1 MIVAGVVLVLL
12 NLFLSVSHWISG
24 AGFSVATALHPVT
37 VGLVGAILLVPRR
50 QRNTWRFRLLV
61 GIPLGYLVGF
71 SLAEGAIQYVYARPF
86 TPRSDLPMI
95 RSLLQLTLGPI
106 GPWADRLAPFLVGLL
121 FVMFFSLGVL
131 IVHTVAHRLPEI
143 RRRRRGA
150 VLSSLV
156 LVGTVALSPAA
167 AALVPQ
173 AIAAW
178 GSSGRLTVRPL
189 EAELESPAA
198 RGSVDPAP
206 STAALRFPGLLD
218 RDIYVFAVEAYGYA
232 TVSQPHISTE
242 LEPHRRAFRTALEQQ
257 GYQVA
262 SSFLRS
268 PVAGGFSWL
277 AEATFLTGQW
287 IDSQTAFE
295 ELYDARLPS
304 LSGVLQRGGYHTF
317 TVRPGTVHGSWPEA
331 WDLYR
336 FEDALVAYDGD
347 FDFHGPWFSYVP
359 VTDQYAIWR
368 AHRYLQEATAVGGTA
383 ADRPFLAYY
392 QLVSSHTPFNA
403 IPPLIDDWN
412 QLGDGSIYH
421 RRSAEIRTFDN
432 TWTGGTELVEGYTA
446 AIAYVFDTM
455 TAYINQHMDLERRP
469 IVIVFGDHQ
478 AQRPIREQ
486 NAHLSVPIH
495 VASADAEVLQR
506 FLDRGFEPGMVS
518 SQAPPHRDMSD
529 FFPLFL
535 DIARD

>member
-1 MIVAGVVLVLL
+1 MTGIVLVLL
-12 NLFLSVSHWISG
+12 NASLAVSHWTSG
-24 AGFSVATALHPVT
+24 AGFSLSSALHPVT
-37 VGLVGAILLVPRR
+37 VVLVAAILLVPRR
-50 QRNTWRFRLLV
+50 RRTTWRFRLLL
-61 GIPLGYLVGF
+61 GIPVGYLLGF
-71 SLAEGAIQYVYARPF
+71 SLAEAAIQYVYARPF
-86 TPRSDLPMI
+86 APRSDLPMV
-95 RSLLQLTLGPI
+95 RSLLQLTLGPM
-106 GPWADRLAPFLVGLL
+106 GPWSDRLAPLLVALL
-121 FVMFFSLGVL
+121 FVAFFVLGVL
-131 IVHTVAHRLPEI
+131 IVHTVARGLPEMQ
-143 RRRRRGA
+143 RRRRG
-150 VLSSLV
+150 VLVATLV
-156 LVGTVALSPAA
+156 LIGTEVLSPAA

-178 GSSGRLTVRPL
+178 GYSGRLTVRPL
-189 EAELESPAA
+189 ELEFETPAASSPADGA
-198 RGSVDPAP
+198 TITEPLA
-206 STAALRFPGLLD
+206 FPGLLD

-232 TVSQPHISTE
+232 TVSQPHISGE
-242 LEPHRRAFRTALEQQ
+242 LDPHRRAFHAALEQQ

-295 ELYDARLPS
+295 ELYNADLPS

-317 TVRPGTVHGSWPEA
+317 TVRPGTVHGSWPEG

-347 FDFHGPWFSYVP
+347 FGFQGPWFSYVP

-368 AHRYLQEATAVGGTA
+368 AHRYLREATAPGGTA

-403 IPPLIDDWN
+403 IPPLIDDWD

-421 RRSAEIRTFDN
+421 RRNAEIQTFDN

-446 AIAYVFDTM
+446 AISYVFDTM
-455 TAYINQHMDLERRP
+455 TAYINHHMD
-469 IVIVFGDHQ
+469 F
-478 AQRPIREQ
+478 
-486 NAHLSVPIH
+486 
-495 VASADAEVLQR
+495 
-506 FLDRGFEPGMVS
+506 
-518 SQAPPHRDMSD
+518 
-529 FFPLFL
+529 
-535 DIARD
+535 